1 MVNVLMALQVALGI
15 ALIIVIMPQENKT
28 AMPSQ
33 YGAEGNQTYFKPKG
47 KQAFLNKVT
56 KDSVSFILFKCT
68 SINNSYKIVCN
79 RPLLD

>member
-15 ALIIVIMPQENKT
+15 ALIIVTMPQENKT

-56 KDSVSFILFKCT
+56 KVVSVLFFLNALAL
-68 SINNSYKIVCN
+68 IIVTK
-79 RPLLD
+79 

>member
-33 YGAEGNQTYFKPKG
+33 Y
-47 KQAFLNKVT
+47 
-56 KDSVSFILFKCT
+56 
-68 SINNSYKIVCN
+68 
-79 RPLLD
+79 